1 MLYLICLCQNHSSLR
16 IFFLFSDPSEAITD
30 SENFPVTMVII
41 ICVSSLVVI
50 AVVIGLLVMIRLSQ
64 SSRGPAVKDI
74 TADLARDNLA
84 FDELEVKT
92 LSMKSSEKPIS
103 S

>member
-1 MLYLICLCQNHSSLR
+1 MFCLL
-16 IFFLFSDPSEAITD
+16 SDPSEATED

-41 ICVSSLVVI
+41 ICVSALVVI
-50 AVVIGLLVMIRLSQ
+50 VIVIGLLVMIRLSQ

-74 TADLARDNLA
+74 TTDLAGDNLT
-84 FDELEVKT
+84 FDELDVKT
-92 LSMKSSEKPIS
+92 LSMESSEKPIS

>member
-1 MLYLICLCQNHSSLR
+1 MNFLSL
-16 IFFLFSDPSEAITD
+16 SDPSEAITD

-41 ICVSSLVVI
+41 ICVSSLVVM

>member
-1 MLYLICLCQNHSSLR
+1 
-16 IFFLFSDPSEAITD
+16 
-30 SENFPVTMVII
+30 MVII
-41 ICVSSLVVI
+41 ICISSLVVMAI
-50 AVVIGLLVMIRLSQ
+50 VIGLLVMIRLSH

-92 LSMKSSEKPIS
+92 LSMKSSNKPIS

>member
-1 MLYLICLCQNHSSLR
+1 MFCLL
-16 IFFLFSDPSEAITD
+16 SDPSEVTKD

-41 ICVSSLVVI
+41 ICVSALVAI
-50 AVVIGLLVMIRLSQ
+50 AIVIGLLVMIRLSR
-64 SSRGPAVKDI
+64 SSRGPAVKDV

-84 FDELEVKT
+84 FDKLDVKT